1 MNDKLDEIIAR
12 LQSQQ
17 PEPDCADELTDMIM
31 DSLPELPA
39 ETPVS
44 ATQHRVAPI
53 VSIVRNFSSAAAIFL
68 FILFAWQNVKNPFF
82 QQSPDTPDYE
92 QCIANYKPDY
102 SSITE
107 SSNPRESFNR
117 YFQQRES
124 KVKYLNKLKSKSL

>member
-31 DSLPELPA
+31 DSLPEFPD
-39 ETPVS
+39 ETPVI
-44 ATQHRVAPI
+44 AVQHRGAPI
-53 VSIVRNFSSAAAIFL
+53 VGIVRYFSSAAAIFL
-68 FILFAWQNVKNPFF
+68 FVLFVWQNVRNPFF

-102 SSITE
+102 SSIAD
-107 SSNPRESFNR
+107 SSDPREYFNR

-124 KVKYLNKLKSKSL
+124 KVKYLNKLKGKTL